1 MCGSRRW
8 RGVIS
13 GGLWGGMRYR
23 LALYLDEASGEA
35 TGGLRWWRVFGGG
48 LYVLVVEMGRV
59 WRFWGGF
66 RRRGLTRMGLLRT
79 SRRLGRF
86 LGSSWAGWGVTRPT
100 SWRISTLCGLG
111 RCRRWAG
118 SRRGSRGTTGGP
130 TTCYRKYLKSRA
142 IIHCI

>member
-1 MCGSRRW
+1 VAGRYLGGSLGWYEVQVGVVSRRGVW
-8 RGVIS
+8 RG
-13 GGLWGGMRYR
+13 Y
-23 LALYLDEASGEA
+23 
-35 TGGLRWWRVFGGG
+35 GGLRWWRVFGGG

-130 TTCYRKYLKSRA
+130 TTCYRK
-142 IIHCI
+142 